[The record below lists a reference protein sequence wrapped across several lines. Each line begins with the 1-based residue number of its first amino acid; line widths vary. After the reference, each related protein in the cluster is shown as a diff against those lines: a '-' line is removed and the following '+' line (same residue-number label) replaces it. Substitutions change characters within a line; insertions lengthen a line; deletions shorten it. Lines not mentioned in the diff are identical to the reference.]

1 MTVVSGGSPQQP
13 PHHLLEETTTL
24 DAPPDPP
31 SHLSELSRHHRSQFG
46 SVAFSS
52 TLPAYPCVWVNVR
65 WSMEE
70 EEGVVERGSSVF
82 TTVPASV
89 FWSSSWSMPA
99 DEAGPFWV
107 VVSHSSQGAKTTRSS
122 LEPAL

>member
-1 MTVVSGGSPQQP
+1 MP
-13 PHHLLEETTTL
+13 PLTRPLT
-24 DAPPDPP
+24 
-31 SHLSELSRHHRSQFG
+31 SELSRHHRSQFG
-46 SVAFSS
+46 SVAFSW
-52 TLPAYPCVWVNVR
+52 TLPAYPCVWVNVQ

-70 EEGVVERGSSVF
+70 EEGGVVERGSSVF

-89 FWSSSWSMPA
+89 LWSSSWSMPA